1 MITENIP
8 KEELYLNNYLVSL
21 TEGIKKR
28 LTDGSSKDF
37 AILIWKMIGKKLEI
51 KLTDDIEKADYFVI
65 EE

>member
-1 MITENIP
+1 MFTENIP
-8 KEELYLNNYLVSL
+8 REELYLNNYLVSL

-37 AILIWKMIGKKLEI
+37 AILIWKMVGKKLEI
-51 KLTDDIEKADYFVI
+51 KLTDDIEKADYFII

>member
-8 KEELYLNNYLVSL
+8 KEDLYANNYLVSL

-28 LTDGSSKDF
+28 LTDGSSKDY

-51 KLTDDIEKADYFVI
+51 KLTDEIEKTDYFVI